1 VRCASVVVVGVVT
14 IAGIASALASPSLAA
29 DAPNALRPS
38 SDFAQITDTNLR
50 SMALFEEARKIILSP
65 RCVNCHPAAER
76 PTQTDQMRPH
86 LPPITRGEKGFGV
99 AGMPCS
105 TCHHE
110 RNFEPARVPGHPQW
124 HLAPRSMAWE
134 GQTLGQICAQIK
146 DPARNGG
153 RSLAAVVHHMAE
165 DSLVGWAWSPGADRT
180 PAPGTQREFGALLQA
195 WVESGAACPSP
206 NAINEGDRSRE

>member
-1 VRCASVVVVGVVT
+1 MRCARGVVVGV
-14 IAGIASALASPSLAA
+14 IAGIASLFVAPALMA
-29 DAPNALRPS
+29 DTSNALRPP
-38 SDFAQITDTNLR
+38 SDFARITDTKLR
-50 SMALFEEARKIILSP
+50 SMALFEEAGRVIASP
-65 RCVNCHPAAER
+65 RCVNCHPSSDR
-76 PTQTDQMRPH
+76 PTQTDQRRPH

-110 RNFEPARVPGHPQW
+110 ANFDVAHVPGHPQW

-134 GQTLGQICAQIK
+134 GQTLGAICVQIK

-153 RSLAAVVHHMAE
+153 RSVAAVVHHMAQ
-165 DSLVGWAWSPGADRT
+165 DSLVGWAWSPGAGRT

-195 WVESGAACPSP
+195 WMASGAECPNS
-206 NAINEGDRSRE
+206 NVIHEKDRAP